1 MSKNL
6 NNSGAE
12 VESNATR
19 IRKQHNGNQEA
30 TRQESGS
37 STMEIRKRHDGN
49 QKAARWESES
59 STLEIRKQHDGNQ
72 EATRQE
78 SGSGT
83 IGIGCG
89 NWLRKAE
96 IEDCGAG
103 KRRNLEEIFGES

>member
-12 VESNATR
+12 VESDATR
-19 IRKQHNGNQEA
+19 
-30 TRQESGS
+30 
-37 STMEIRKRHDGN
+37 IRKRHDGN
-49 QKAARWESES
+49 QKAARW
-59 STLEIRKQHDGNQ
+59 K
-72 EATRQE
+72 

-89 NWLRKAE
+89 NWLREAE